1 MRNVYLITAFV
12 VVLVV
17 SVLGFRGSISIK
29 PPADVFPEWAFP
41 GMKRQPKYKPQAAS
55 EFFADG
61 RTDRVPPA
69 HVVQRGMLREDD
81 RLYQGKNPDGTFFR
95 GFPAPIV
102 VNAAL
107 LDRGRDRY
115 SIFCQPCHGAV
126 GDGNGVTKKYGM
138 GATATYPDDRLRA
151 MAEGEIFNTITNGK
165 GNMLS
170 YADKLVP
177 EDRWAVIAY
186 VRALQRAHNSTLDDV
201 PADHK
206 SDLGLK

>member
-17 SVLGFRGSISIK
+17 SVLGFRGAVSIK

-81 RLYQGKNPDGTFFR
+81 RLYQGKNADGTFYR

-102 VNAAL
+102 VNLAL
-107 LDRGRDRY
+107 IERGRDRY

-138 GATATYPDDRLRA
+138 GATATYHDDRLRA
-151 MAEGEIFNTITNGK
+151 MAEGEIFNTITYGK